1 MDKLHRFLID
11 DANVRGEWVQLD
23 SAWQALTDC
32 ADYPAPVRQMLGEAF
47 AAVALLSATI
57 KYNGTLI
64 IQVNGGA
71 PLNMLVVQASSEGKM
86 RGMAR
91 WSDSIDVS
99 EMEPTVPA
107 MFGSGATLVIT
118 VEPNEGKG
126 ERYQSI
132 VALEGE
138 TLADCLTAYFE
149 QSEQLKTR
157 LELAVGETS
166 VAGLMVQRLPGEAAD
181 EDGWNRTSML
191 AETLKSEEL
200 LTLDVETLL
209 HRLFHE
215 ENLRLYDGEALGFEC
230 GCSQQKVDDMLIS
243 LGREEADA
251 TLKEQGTIEVTCD
264 FCNTRYVVDQIDLE
278 RIFTETVL
286 TGNDSIH

>member
-23 SAWQALTDC
+23 KAWQALTDC

-57 KYNGTLI
+57 KYKGTLV
-64 IQVNGGA
+64 IQVNGGN
-71 PLNMLVVQASSEGKM
+71 PLSMLVVQATSEGKM

-91 WSDSIDVS
+91 WSDDVDV
-99 EMEPTVPA
+99 EATVPNL
-107 MFGSGATLVIT
+107 FGKEATLVIT
-118 VEPNEGKG
+118 VEPEEGQG

-132 VALEGE
+132 VGLEGN
-138 TLADCLTAYFE
+138 TLAECLTAYFE

-166 VAGLMVQRLPGEAAD
+166 VAGLMVQRLPGTAED
-181 EDGWNRTSML
+181 EDGWKRTRML
-191 AETLKSEEL
+191 AETVKTDEL

-215 ENLRLYDGEALGFEC
+215 ENLRLYDAEALGFEC
-230 GCSQQKVDDMLIS
+230 GCSQKKVDDMLIG
-243 LGREEADA
+243 LGRKEAQE
-251 TLKEQGTIEVTCD
+251 TLREQGKIEVTCD
-264 FCNTRYVVDQIDLE
+264 FCNTHYQVDEIDLE
-278 RIFTETVL
+278 RIFSETVIE
-286 TGNDSIH
+286 GNDSIH

>member
-23 SAWQALTDC
+23 SAWQALTEC
-32 ADYPAPVRQMLGEAF
+32 ADYPAPVRKILGEAF

-57 KYNGTLI
+57 KYKGTLI
-64 IQVNGGA
+64 LQVNGGK
-71 PLNMLVVQASSEGKM
+71 PLNLLVVQATSEGKM

-91 WSDSIDVS
+91 WADDLST
-99 EMEPTVPA
+99 ETTVPEL
-107 MFGSGATLVIT
+107 FGNEATLVIT
-118 VEPNEGKG
+118 VEPKEGKG

-132 VALEGE
+132 VALEGD
-138 TLADCLTAYFE
+138 TLSECLTSYFE

-166 VAGLMVQRLPGEAAD
+166 VAGLMVQRLPGTAAD
-181 EDGWNRTSML
+181 EDGWNRTRML
-191 AETLKSEEL
+191 AETVKSEEL

-215 ENLRLYDGEALGFEC
+215 ENLRLYDGEELGFEC
-230 GCSQQKVDDMLIS
+230 GCSQKKVDDMLVS
-243 LGREEADA
+243 LGRSEAEE
-251 TLKEQGTIEVTCD
+251 TLREQGRIEVSCD
-264 FCNTRYVVDQIDLE
+264 FCNTQYAVDEIDLE
-278 RIFTETVL
+278 RIFSENVL
-286 TGNDSIH
+286 SGNDSIH

>member
-23 SAWQALTDC
+23 TAWQALTEC
-32 ADYPAPVRQMLGEAF
+32 ADYPAPIRRMLGESF

-57 KYNGTLI
+57 KYKGALV
-64 IQVNGGA
+64 IQVNGGS
-71 PLNMLVVQASSEGKM
+71 PLSMLVVQATSEGKM

-91 WSDSIDVS
+91 WNDEAELGTTVSDL
-99 EMEPTVPA
+99 
-107 MFGSGATLVIT
+107 FGKDATLVIT
-118 VEPNEGKG
+118 VEPEEGEG
-126 ERYQSI
+126 ERYQSV

-138 TLADCLTAYFE
+138 TLAECLTAYFE

-166 VAGLMVQRLPGEAAD
+166 VAGLLVQRLPGEAED

-191 AETLKSEEL
+191 AETVKSEEL

-215 ENLRLYDGEALGFEC
+215 ENLRLYDGELLSFEC
-230 GCSQQKVDDMLIS
+230 GCSQQKVDDMLIG
-243 LGREEADA
+243 LGRKEAQD
-251 TLKEQGTIEVTCD
+251 TLHEQGKIEVTCD
-264 FCNTRYVVDQIDLE
+264 FCNTHYEVDEIDLE
-278 RIFTETVL
+278 RIFSETVIS
-286 TGNDSIH
+286 GNDSIH

>member
-23 SAWQALTDC
+23 SAWQKLTSC

-57 KYNGTLI
+57 KYKGTLV
-64 IQVNGGA
+64 IQVNGGN
-71 PLNMLVVQASSEGKM
+71 PLSMLVVQATSEGKM

-91 WSDSIDVS
+91 WSDDIDV
-99 EMEPTVPA
+99 EATVPNL
-107 MFGSGATLVIT
+107 FGKEATLVIT
-118 VEPNEGKG
+118 VEPEAGQG

-132 VALEGE
+132 VGLEGN
-138 TLADCLTAYFE
+138 TLAECLTAYFE

-166 VAGLMVQRLPGEAAD
+166 VAGLMVQRLPGTAED

-191 AETLKSEEL
+191 AETVKTDEL

-215 ENLRLYDGEALGFEC
+215 ENLRLYDAEALGFEC
-230 GCSQQKVDDMLIS
+230 GCSQKKVDDMLS
-243 LGREEADA
+243 GLGRKEAEE
-251 TLKEQGTIEVTCD
+251 TLHEQGKIEVTCD
-264 FCNTRYVVDQIDLE
+264 FCNTHYEVDEIDLE
-278 RIFTETVL
+278 RIFSEKVIE
-286 TGNDSIH
+286 GNDSIH

>member
-23 SAWQALTDC
+23 SAWQKLTSC

-57 KYNGTLI
+57 KYKGTLV
-64 IQVNGGA
+64 IQVNGGN
-71 PLNMLVVQASSEGKM
+71 PLSMLVVQATSEGKM

-91 WSDSIDVS
+91 WSDDIDV
-99 EMEPTVPA
+99 EATVPNL
-107 MFGSGATLVIT
+107 FGKEATLVIT
-118 VEPNEGKG
+118 VEPEAGQG

-132 VALEGE
+132 VGLEGN
-138 TLADCLTAYFE
+138 TLAECLTAYFE

-166 VAGLMVQRLPGEAAD
+166 VAGLMVQRLPGTAED

-191 AETLKSEEL
+191 AETVKMDEL

-215 ENLRLYDGEALGFEC
+215 ENLRLYDAEALGFEC
-230 GCSQQKVDDMLIS
+230 GCSQKKVDDMLS
-243 LGREEADA
+243 GLGRKEAEE
-251 TLKEQGTIEVTCD
+251 TLHEQGKIEVTCD
-264 FCNTRYVVDQIDLE
+264 FCNTHYEVDEIDLE
-278 RIFTETVL
+278 RIFSEKVIE
-286 TGNDSIH
+286 GNDSIH

>member
-23 SAWQALTDC
+23 GAWKALLDC

-57 KYNGTLI
+57 KYKGTLV
-64 IQVNGGA
+64 IQVNGGN
-71 PLNMLVVQASSEGKM
+71 PLSLLVVQATSEGKM

-91 WSDSIDVS
+91 WTDSVDV
-99 EMEPTVPA
+99 EPTVPNL
-107 MFGSGATLVIT
+107 FGKDATLVIT
-118 VEPNEGKG
+118 VEPEAG
-126 ERYQSI
+126 ESGRYQSI
-132 VALEGE
+132 VGLEGE
-138 TLADCLTAYFE
+138 TLAECLTAYFE

-166 VAGLMVQRLPGEAAD
+166 VAGLMVQRLPGTAED

-191 AETLKSEEL
+191 AETVKTEEL

-230 GCSQQKVDDMLIS
+230 GCSQSKVDDMLTG
-243 LGREEADA
+243 LGRKEAEE
-251 TLKEQGTIEVTCD
+251 TLREQGKIEVTCD
-264 FCNTRYVVDQIDLE
+264 FCNTHYEVDEIDLE
-278 RIFTETVL
+278 RIFSESVVA
-286 TGNDSIH
+286 GNDSIH

>member
-11 DANVRGEWVQLD
+11 NANVRGEWVQLD
-23 SAWQALTDC
+23 NAWQALNACT
-32 ADYPAPVRQMLGEAF
+32 DYPAPVRQMLGEAF

-57 KYNGTLI
+57 KYKGTLV
-64 IQVNGGA
+64 IQVNGGN
-71 PLNMLVVQASSEGKM
+71 PLSLMVVQATSEGKM

-91 WSDSIDVS
+91 WTDSVDV
-99 EMEPTVPA
+99 EPTVPNL
-107 MFGSGATLVIT
+107 FGKDASLVIT
-118 VEPNEGKG
+118 VEPEVGKG

-132 VALEGE
+132 VGLDGE

-166 VAGLMVQRLPGEAAD
+166 VAGLMVQRLPGTAED
-181 EDGWNRTSML
+181 EDGWNRTRML
-191 AETLKSEEL
+191 AETVKTEEL

-230 GCSQQKVDDMLIS
+230 GCSQKKVDDMLVG
-243 LGREEADA
+243 LGRKEAEE
-251 TLKEQGTIEVTCD
+251 TLHEQGKIEVTCD
-264 FCNTRYVVDQIDLE
+264 FCNTHYEVDEIDLE
-278 RIFTETVL
+278 RIFSESVIV
-286 TGNDSIH
+286 GNDSIH